1 MSIGFN
7 KVIILGYL
15 GHDPE
20 IRYTKSGIAVTTLN
34 VAVSENRKNKDE
46 WTLQTDWFNV
56 ICLGKTAENV
66 GKFLKKGQLLLVDG
80 KLQNRL
86 WENKSGNKNIITE
99 IITKQI
105 IFLGKRNTEEKNT
118 SDIDNV
124 NTQKKKIDDH
134 DDVPF

>member
-34 VAVSENRKNKDE
+34 VAISENRKNKNE
-46 WTLQTDWFNV
+46 WSVQTDWFNV
-56 ICLGKTAENV
+56 ICLGKTAESV
-66 GKFLKKGQLLLVDG
+66 GKFLKKGQLILVDG

-86 WENKSGNKNIITE
+86 WENKNGNKSIITE

-105 IFLGKRNTEEKNT
+105 IFLGRRSIEENSGNKNYN
-118 SDIDNV
+118 SSV
-124 NTQKKKIDDH
+124 SKEKIGNSE
-134 DDVPF
+134 DVPF

>member
-7 KVIILGYL
+7 KVIVLGYL

-20 IRYTKSGIAVTTLN
+20 IRYTKSEIAVTTLN
-34 VAVSENRKNKDE
+34 IAVSENRKYKNE
-46 WTLQTDWFNV
+46 WSLQTDWFNV

-66 GKFLKKGQLLLVDG
+66 GKFLKKGQLVLVDG

-105 IFLGKRNTEEKNT
+105 IFLGKRNVEDNNISDSPSKKVFKEKMEEN
-118 SDIDNV
+118 N
-124 NTQKKKIDDH
+124 
-134 DDVPF
+134 DVPF